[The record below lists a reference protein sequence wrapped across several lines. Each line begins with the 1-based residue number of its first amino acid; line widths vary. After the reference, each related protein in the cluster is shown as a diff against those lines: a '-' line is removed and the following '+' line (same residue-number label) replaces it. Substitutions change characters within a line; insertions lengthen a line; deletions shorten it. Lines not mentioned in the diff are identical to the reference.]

1 MNSVSS
7 PHSTLPLKRASRV
20 VSAVC
25 GLAAFSALAFTA
37 MPATAQP
44 LPKTVTIR
52 NFFKTGNDSLVFY
65 RPVLVAPYPGE
76 DSAFIV
82 LEQRG
87 RIMTV
92 KWNGTA
98 WRKTDSAAVTVMGGT
113 NGIDEQGLL
122 GFAFHPEFAQNR
134 KYYVYFVDGT
144 GGGFGGGFGGGGTQ
158 RFNVLAERT
167 AGSSGRPTTADAHR
181 TIIRIPDPYDNHN
194 GGTIAFDTTGAL
206 VLGIG
211 DGGTTQGDPQNRA
224 QNPDSLHGKFLRF
237 DVDSP
242 DAYPADTARN
252 YAIPADNPFKDSTG
266 YRPEIWALGARNPW
280 KWSFHP
286 VTGEIWMGEVG
297 QWDWEKITRVPKG
310 GNLGWRLREGPVC
323 FNPATNCPSEGLV
336 PPALSLPHL
345 NPSSITGGVF
355 FTRDASPF
363 NDTYIFGD
371 YGSFHVWAARVQGDS
386 LVDLT
391 EIGAVNKVVS
401 FDRDHQGNILA
412 TSISSTTSR
421 QNISSNE
428 GSVFILES
436 PDMGSTGPTTPTAV
450 RAALRPTARPISLRS
465 VLADPSRYDVMNLDG
480 SKVGNA
486 WGVGGGVFLV
496 RDKQDAAGPA
506 RVMTVVRP

>member
-1 MNSVSS
+1 MT
-7 PHSTLPLKRASRV
+7 PGFFTRHGA
-20 VSAVC
+20 
-25 GLAAFSALAFTA
+25 GFAAFTVLAALAFTA
-37 MPATAQP
+37 MPAAAQP
-44 LPKTVTIR
+44 LPKTVSIR
-52 NFFKTGNDSLVFY
+52 NFFKVGNDSLIFY
-65 RPVLVAPYPGE
+65 RPVLVAPYPGA
-76 DSAFIV
+76 DSTFIV

-87 RIMTV
+87 RIVTV
-92 KWNGTA
+92 DWNGTG
-98 WRKTDSAAVTVMGGT
+98 WRKTDSASVTVMGGT

-144 GGGFGGGFGGGGTQ
+144 GGGFGGGGFPGGGGTSQ
-158 RFNVLAERT
+158 RFNVIAERT
-167 AGSSGRPTTADAHR
+167 AGSSGRPATADAHR

-224 QNPDSLHGKFLRF
+224 QSPDSLHGKFLRF

-242 DAYPADTARN
+242 DAYPADTTRN

-297 QWDWEKITRVPKG
+297 QWDWEKISRVPKG

-355 FTRDASPF
+355 FTSVASSPF
-363 NDTYIFGD
+363 NGTYIFGD

-391 EIGAVNKVVS
+391 EIGSVNKVVS

-412 TSISSTTSR
+412 TSISSSTSR
-421 QNISSNE
+421 QNISSSE

-436 PDMGSTGPTTPTAV
+436 PDMNSTGPTRNVVSLKAPPRVAATPI
-450 RAALRPTARPISLRS
+450 ALRT
-465 VLADPSRYDVMNLDG
+465 VLANPSRYDVMNLDG
-480 SKVGNA
+480 SKVGDVR
-486 WGVGGGVFLV
+486 GVNGGVFLV
-496 RDKQDAAGPA
+496 RDKNAAGSA